1 MFPSHLCRFPLHS
14 LCLSLPQCSNNK
26 RQVSTV
32 TSETRKYV
40 INSNHHW
47 ILFRLLR
54 RFCAFLRGIFASS
67 HCWIFTYHPQSVSL
81 PPQWKTYSQIS
92 PWIVFKSFTFYPVSQ
107 IVPVEVLRQVT
118 SIMEL
123 FSWKQLKV
131 ISR

>member
-47 ILFRLLR
+47 ILFRLFRHFVL
-54 RFCAFLRGIFASS
+54 FDAEYLPVHIAGFS
-67 HCWIFTYHPQSVSL
+67 YHSQSVSL

-92 PWIVFKSFTFYPVSQ
+92 PWIVFKSFTFSPLSQ

-123 FSWKQLKV
+123 FLWKQLKI